1 MMMKRNAQI
10 PDFIEGTEKN
20 DWPINGVKLDK

>member
-10 PDFIEGTEKN
+10 PDFIEGTEQN
-20 DWPINGVKLDK
+20 DWPINGVKLNK